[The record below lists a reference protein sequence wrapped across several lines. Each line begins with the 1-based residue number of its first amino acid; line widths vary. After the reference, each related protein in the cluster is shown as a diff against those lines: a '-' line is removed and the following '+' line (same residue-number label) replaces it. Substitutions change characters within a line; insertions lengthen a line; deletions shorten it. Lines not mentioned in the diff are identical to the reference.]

1 MKMLGNSLGRSSKRS
16 HAGDTRHKLYTGSK
30 WRRLRAQHLQRFPL
44 CQHCLEQGLIEPASV
59 VDHRLGH
66 GIGWES
72 RFYDP
77 AALQSLCAPCH
88 SIKTAAETPG
98 GVRRVQST
106 DAKQPR
112 GHLHVSARPTG
123 RRSTP

>member
-16 HAGDTRHKLYTGSK
+16 HAGDTRHKMYVGSK
-30 WRRLRAQHLQRFPL
+30 WRRLRAQHLQQFPL
-44 CQHCLEQGLIEPASV
+44 CAHCLEQGYIEQATV
-59 VDHRLGH
+59 VDHVHGH

-98 GVRRVQST
+98 GTRRLST
-106 DAKQPR
+106 PDAKQPPPTHHATR
-112 GHLHVSARPTG
+112 RPAR
-123 RRSTP
+123 

>member
-1 MKMLGNSLGRSSKRS
+1 MKMLGNSLGKTGKRS

-44 CQHCLEQGLIEPASV
+44 CQHCLEQGFIEPASV
-59 VDHRLGH
+59 VDHVHGH

-98 GVRRVQST
+98 GTRRLST
-106 DAKQPR
+106 PDAKQPPR
-112 GHLHVSARPTG
+112 PHHVTRRPAR
-123 RRSTP
+123 